1 MLDLTNGAMYREVAK
16 VGVEVPEPCTIT
28 YVGDG
33 YLVHP
38 VQVCVPMNNR
48 SIPGTM

>member
-1 MLDLTNGAMYREVAK
+1 MINL
-16 VGVEVPEPCTIT
+16 EPCTIT
-28 YVGDG
+28 YMGDG

-48 SIPGTM
+48 VMPGTGKSGYRVLGVGGPW